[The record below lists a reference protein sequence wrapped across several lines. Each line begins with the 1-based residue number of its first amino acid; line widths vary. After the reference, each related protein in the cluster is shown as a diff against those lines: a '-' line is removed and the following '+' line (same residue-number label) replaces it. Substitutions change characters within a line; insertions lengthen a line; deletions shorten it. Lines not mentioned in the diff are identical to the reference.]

1 MENVNP
7 IWIILH
13 LAGLSAAYG
22 SVIIVDV
29 VGLVWLLRRI
39 SRERMLAITA
49 WAQPVIWGGLAA
61 MLASGAML
69 GPDLSRPLTKLK
81 MGLVILLALNG
92 LNLDALRERTKS
104 LTGQS
109 FWDTP
114 QSYKVWSIFSI
125 VLSQALWI
133 SIILT
138 AAVNSSD

>member
-1 MENVNP
+1 MEDVNP
-7 IWIILH
+7 IWIIMH

-22 SVIIVDV
+22 AVLIVDTI
-29 VGLVWLLRRI
+29 GLFWLLRQI

-49 WAQPVIWGGLAA
+49 WAQPIIWGGLVV
-61 MLASGAML
+61 MLFSGAML
-69 GPDLSRPLTKLK
+69 GPDLSRPLTRLK

-92 LNLDALRERTKS
+92 LNLDALRKRTKS

-114 QSYKVWSIFSI
+114 QSYKVWSIVSI
-125 VLSQALWI
+125 LLSQALWI

-138 AAVNSSD
+138 AAINSAD